1 MKYTEALAQKGLPLE
16 ELSKSIQKKVIEF
29 TFLKEQIEA
38 LEQEDLD
45 ETTTED
51 LKNLSV
57 RLEELDEEI
66 SVAII
71 KFDKEKHLKKL
82 QQLQESKRKSLE
94 LKAEQVELEVSS
106 NLEENKAASAIEAD
120 ETEPA
125 TLGEPAPLE
134 EPNVEEPENEQVES
148 QFKQVEQHQKVSQ
161 YQEQEPD
168 YYQSEEEFEV
178 KRTQK
183 SKKGSLNILI
193 IGVGVFLV
201 SWGTINFFRENR
213 R

>member
-1 MKYTEALAQKGLPLE
+1 MKYTEALAQKGLPLK

-94 LKAEQVELEVSS
+94 LKAEQVESEVSPI
-106 NLEENKAASAIEAD
+106 LEHTENKAATNIEAHTT
-120 ETEPA
+120 ET
-125 TLGEPAPLE
+125 APLE
-134 EPNVEEPENEQVES
+134 QPYVEETENEEVES
-148 QFKQVEQHQKVSQ
+148 QFKQVEQHQKVPQ

>member
-1 MKYTEALAQKGLPLE
+1 ME

-106 NLEENKAASAIEAD
+106 NLEENKAATAIEAD

>member
-106 NLEENKAASAIEAD
+106 NLEENKAATAIEAD

>member
-1 MKYTEALAQKGLPLE
+1 MKYTEALAQKGLPLK

-106 NLEENKAASAIEAD
+106 NLEENKAATAIEAD

>member
-1 MKYTEALAQKGLPLE
+1 MKYTEALAQKGLPLK

-38 LEQEDLD
+38 LEKEDLD